1 MTTPTAHDL
10 SPLRQALDALRAQSL
25 TAHAFSA
32 LAREQSALLAALPP
46 AYATVWHGLLDRLES
61 GALFSEESC
70 AFSRTDL
77 ARGLQ
82 EWVAAT
88 AKLDGLTSA

>member
-1 MTTPTAHDL
+1 MTPPTAHDL
-10 SPLRQALDALRAQSL
+10 TPLRQALDALRAQSL

-70 AFSRTDL
+70 SFSQTDL
-77 ARGLQ
+77 IDSLAL
-82 EWVAAT
+82 W
-88 AKLDGLTSA
+88 LDKAQAQLKTTP

>member
-1 MTTPTAHDL
+1 MTNPTAHDL
-10 SPLRQALDALRAQSL
+10 TALRQALDALRAQSL

-70 AFSRTDL
+70 SFSQTDL
-77 ARGLQ
+77 IDSLAL
-82 EWVAAT
+82 W
-88 AKLDGLTSA
+88 LDKAQAQLKTTP

>member
-10 SPLRQALDALRAQSL
+10 TPLRQALDALRAQSL

-70 AFSRTDL
+70 SFSQTDL
-77 ARGLQ
+77 IDSLAL
-82 EWVAAT
+82 W
-88 AKLDGLTSA
+88 LDKAQAQLKTTP

>member
-10 SPLRQALDALRAQSL
+10 TPLRQALDALRAQSL

-32 LAREQSALLAALPP
+32 LAREQSALLAALPS

-70 AFSRTDL
+70 SFSQTDL
-77 ARGLQ
+77 IDSLAL
-82 EWVAAT
+82 W
-88 AKLDGLTSA
+88 LDKAQAQLKTTP

>member
-10 SPLRQALDALRAQSL
+10 TPLRQALDALRAQSL

-32 LAREQSALLAALPP
+32 LAREQTALLAALPP
-46 AYATVWHGLLDRLES
+46 AYARVWHGLLDRLES

-70 AFSRTDL
+70 SFSQTDL
-77 ARGLQ
+77 IDSLAL
-82 EWVAAT
+82 W
-88 AKLDGLTSA
+88 LDKAQAQLKTTP

>member
-1 MTTPTAHDL
+1 MTNPTAHDL
-10 SPLRQALDALRAQSL
+10 TPLRQALDALRAQSL

-32 LAREQSALLAALPP
+32 LAREQSALLAALPS

-70 AFSRTDL
+70 SFSQTDL
-77 ARGLQ
+77 IDSLAL
-82 EWVAAT
+82 W
-88 AKLDGLTSA
+88 LDKAQAQLKTTP

>member
-1 MTTPTAHDL
+1 VTPPTAHDL
-10 SPLRQALDALRAQSL
+10 TPLRQALDALRAQSL

-70 AFSRTDL
+70 SFSQTDL
-77 ARGLQ
+77 IDSLAL
-82 EWVAAT
+82 W
-88 AKLDGLTSA
+88 LDKAQAQLKTTP